1 MFDALVLQSSQLLLS
16 VFAHT
21 ELNLIFGG
29 AFPIFALL
37 LLGDLSSGMI
47 KKGGEERETKAGRF
61 QDLTSLPFP
70 LAFSLPL
77 VTSAVLHHT
86 SRKNLLNAK

>member
-1 MFDALVLQSSQLLLS
+1 M
-16 VFAHT
+16 
-21 ELNLIFGG
+21 IFRQGEEEEEG
-29 AFPIFALL
+29 
-37 LLGDLSSGMI
+37 
-47 KKGGEERETKAGRF
+47 KGGEERETKAGRF